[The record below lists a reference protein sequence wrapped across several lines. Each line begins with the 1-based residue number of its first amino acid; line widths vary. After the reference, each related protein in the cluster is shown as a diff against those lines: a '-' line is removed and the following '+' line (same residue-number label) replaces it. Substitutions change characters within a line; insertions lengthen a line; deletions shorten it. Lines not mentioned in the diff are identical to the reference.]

1 MTTPASENWYSFL
14 TGAGKAAIGVAW
26 FCGPAAVELLQHC
39 FCASKKIDLSASPLG
54 AVVYGRWRFWGT
66 GSLVEEDV
74 VVLKRGPSE
83 YEVHVHGGEQ
93 SRACLRRTFQSG
105 GFEELESEQWLRRQ
119 VGSELS
125 AAVAIGLLNCQT
137 ERAARLL
144 LGQELAWGRLLK
156 GLSKLIAQ
164 RDGLRLVEAVEEI
177 LSRKSVAEHL
187 TKPWRVVLA
196 GLPNVGKSSLINAI
210 CGFERAIVHSTP
222 GTTRDV
228 VTQQVVIDGWLFEV
242 ADTAGQRDAEGE
254 IERAGIELARAAW
267 HSADCRVEVLDA
279 SKRAD
284 AAQFVTEPA
293 ADLIVAN
300 KVDLSG
306 AEVEA
311 DELPVSARTG
321 AGLSQL
327 QSALVQRVLP
337 HAVGP
342 LEPLPVEGTLIELL
356 EEMRGAGQTA
366 DWLAVERIYERFA
379 EYCGQR
385 NG

>member
-1 MTTPASENWYSFL
+1 VTSPTLENRYSFL
-14 TGAGKAAIGVAW
+14 TGSGKAAIGVAW
-26 FCGPAAVELLQHC
+26 FRGPAADELLKRC
-39 FCASKKIDLSASPLG
+39 FRASKKSDLSVSPVG
-54 AVVYGRWRFWGT
+54 SVVYGRWGFSGA
-66 GSLVEEDV
+66 GSPVEEDV

-93 SRACLRRTFQSG
+93 SRACLRRTFESG
-105 GFEELESEQWLRRQ
+105 GFDELESEQWLRRQ
-119 VGSELS
+119 VGSELA
-125 AAVAIGLLNCQT
+125 AAVAFGLLHCQT

-144 LGQELAWGRLLK
+144 LGQETAWRRLLHK
-156 GLSKLIAQ
+156 MHTLVSQ
-164 RDGLRLVEAVEEI
+164 RDALRLVESAEEV
-177 LSRKSVAEHL
+177 LGRKSLAEHL

-210 CGFERAIVHSTP
+210 CGFERAIVHSAP

-254 IERAGIELARAAW
+254 IERAGIELARVAW
-267 HSADCRVEVLDA
+267 HSADCRVEVRDA
-279 SKRAD
+279 SKRAE
-284 AAQFVTEPA
+284 AAQFVIEPA

-311 DELPVSARTG
+311 NELPVSARTG
-321 AGLSQL
+321 VGLSQL

-342 LEPLPVEGTLIELL
+342 LEPLPVAGPLMELL
-356 EEMRGAGQTA
+356 EEMRGAGQTV
-366 DWLAVERIYERFA
+366 DWLAVERIYERLA
-379 EYCGQR
+379 EYCGR
-385 NG
+385 RKG

>member
-1 MTTPASENWYSFL
+1 MTTPASENRYSFL

-26 FCGPAAVELLQHC
+26 FRGPAADELLKRC
-39 FCASKKIDLSASPLG
+39 FHASKKSDLPVSPVG
-54 AVVYGRWRFWGT
+54 SVVYGRWGFSGA
-66 GSLVEEDV
+66 GASVQEDV

-93 SRACLRRTFQSG
+93 SRACLRRTFQTG
-105 GFEELESEQWLRRQ
+105 GFEELESEQWLRLQ
-119 VGSELS
+119 VGSEL
-125 AAVAIGLLNCQT
+125 AAALAIGLLNCQT

-144 LGQELAWGRLLK
+144 LGQELAWGRWLS
-156 GLSKLIAQ
+156 GLRKLIAQ
-164 RDGLRLVEAVEEI
+164 RDRLQLVEAVGEV
-177 LSRKSVAEHL
+177 LSRESMAEHL

-228 VTQQVVIDGWLFEV
+228 VTQQVVIDGWLFEI
-242 ADTAGQRDAEGE
+242 ADTAGQRDTEGE

-267 HSADCRVEVLDA
+267 HSADCRVEVRDA
-279 SKRAD
+279 SKRAE
-284 AAQFVTEPA
+284 AARFVIEPA

-306 AEVEA
+306 VEVEA

-321 AGLSQL
+321 VGLSQF

-342 LEPLPVEGTLIELL
+342 LEPLPVAGPLMELL
-356 EEMRGAGQTA
+356 EEMQGAGQTS
-366 DWLAVERIYERFA
+366 DWLAVERIYERLA